1 MDSATLVGME
11 ASAQGLMLNPSYISH
26 LKARRG
32 VFVMRVL
39 RRGGRGG
46 GVQDSGR
53 EAQGYHEDVRVW
65 DIGGRRRGLISTA
78 RAWRGS

>member
-46 GVQDSGR
+46 GVQDSGLR
-53 EAQGYHEDVRVW
+53 GIGEAQGYHEDVRVW
-65 DIGGRRRGLISTA
+65 DIGLISTA